1 MKDIIQLE
9 LENLTPEQKEEL
21 NKELFYNTLDNLL
34 RPKNEWTYPLKTFS
48 GIFYKDLNELDE
60 SLKDFFEKSPVDF
73 IHFQKNNKNSLYNQ
87 TIKKHDF
94 KDFDYKHMVENL
106 TQEQKDEI
114 VSKIP
119 RLFKKLAPER
129 GLQDVLLDTINPE
142 TGKFAG
148 LKEDLD
154 EEEQKNKHALL
165 VQMPGIPR
173 YIPSKFFK
181 NDDQLIN
188 YALKQSVSVNE
199 LLHDFNDIL
208 NPHYQVNQWIVTNYE
223 LELTQKD
230 DLEQSQ
236 KFEPPKMKM
245 KM

>member
-60 SLKDFFEKSPVDF
+60 NLKDFFEKAPADF

-94 KDFDYKHMVENL
+94 EDLSYEDMVDKL
-106 TQEQKDEI
+106 SQEQKDEI

-119 RLFKKLAPER
+119 QLFQELAPQL
-129 GLQDVLLDTINPE
+129 GVDDVLLDTINPE

-154 EEEQKNKHALL
+154 EEQKNKHALL
-165 VQMPGIPR
+165 VRMPGIPC

-188 YALKQSVSVNE
+188 YALKQSVSANALVD
-199 LLHDFNDIL
+199 DFNDIL
-208 NPHYQVNQWIVTNYE
+208 NPHYQGNNWIVTNHE
-223 LELTQKD
+223 LELLETD
-230 DLEQSQ
+230 ELEQTQ
-236 KFEPPKMKM
+236 KFEEPKKKMKM
-245 KM
+245 

>member
-60 SLKDFFEKSPVDF
+60 NLKDFFEKAPADF

-87 TIKKHDF
+87 MLKKHDF
-94 KDFDYKHMVENL
+94 QDLSYENMVENL

-119 RLFKKLAPER
+119 RLFKKLASER
-129 GLQDVLLDTINPE
+129 GLRDVLLDTIDPE
-142 TGKFAG
+142 TGKFVE

-154 EEEQKNKHALL
+154 EEQKNKHALL
-165 VQMPGIPR
+165 VLHYGIPR

-188 YALKQSVSVNE
+188 YALKQSVSVND
-199 LLHDFNDIL
+199 LLHEFNDIL
-208 NPHYQVNQWIVTNYE
+208 NPQYKFNQWIETTYE
-223 LELTQKD
+223 LEKVQKD
-230 DLEQSQ
+230 NLAQNQ
-236 KFEPPKMKM
+236 KFESTKKKMKM
-245 KM
+245 

>member
-48 GIFYKDLNELDE
+48 GIFYKNLNELDE
-60 SLKDFFEKSPVDF
+60 NLKDFFEKAPADF

-87 TIKKHDF
+87 TLKKHDF
-94 KDFDYKHMVENL
+94 QDLSYEDMVENL

-119 RLFKKLAPER
+119 RLFKKLASER
-129 GLQDVLLDTINPE
+129 GVQDVLLDTIDPE
-142 TGKFAG
+142 TGKFSE
-148 LKEDLD
+148 LKENLYDG
-154 EEEQKNKHALL
+154 QKNKHALL
-165 VQMPGIPR
+165 VYPR
-173 YIPSKFFK
+173 GGSYYIPLKLFK
-181 NDDQLIN
+181 DDNQLIY

-199 LLHDFNDIL
+199 LLHEFNDIL
-208 NPHYQVNQWIVTNYE
+208 NPHYKFNQWIETTYE
-223 LELTQKD
+223 LELAQKD
-230 DLEQSQ
+230 ELEEKQ
-236 KFEPPKMKM
+236 KFEEPKMKM

>member
-48 GIFYKDLNELDE
+48 GIFYKNLNELDE
-60 SLKDFFEKSPVDF
+60 NLKDFFEKAPADF

-87 TIKKHDF
+87 TIKQHDF
-94 KDFDYKHMVENL
+94 KDFDYEDMVKDL

-114 VSKIP
+114 VGKIS
-119 RLFKKLAPER
+119 RLFKKLASER
-129 GLQDVLLDTINPE
+129 GFQDVLLDTIDPE
-142 TGKFAG
+142 TGKFSE
-148 LKEDLD
+148 LKENLYDG
-154 EEEQKNKHALL
+154 QKNKHALL
-165 VQMPGIPR
+165 SYPHGVSY
-173 YIPSKFFK
+173 YIPLKFFK
-181 NDDQLIN
+181 NDEQLIN

-208 NPHYQVNQWIVTNYE
+208 NPHYQVSQWIVTNHE

-230 DLEQSQ
+230 ELEQTE
-236 KFEPPKMKM
+236 KFEAPKKKM
-245 KM
+245 

>member
-48 GIFYKDLNELDE
+48 GIFYKNLNELDE
-60 SLKDFFEKSPVDF
+60 NLKDFFAKSPADF

-94 KDFDYKHMVENL
+94 KDFDYKDVVESL
-106 TQEQKDEI
+106 AQEQKDEI
-114 VSKIP
+114 VGKIP
-119 RLFKKLAPER
+119 QLFKKLASER
-129 GLQDVLLDTINPE
+129 GFQDVLLDTIDPK
-142 TGKFAG
+142 TGKFVE

-154 EEEQKNKHALL
+154 EEQKNKHALL
-165 VQMPGIPR
+165 VLYYGIPR

-208 NPHYQVNQWIVTNYE
+208 NPHYKFNQWIETTYE
-223 LELTQKD
+223 LELAQKD
-230 DLEQSQ
+230 ELEEKQ
-236 KFEPPKMKM
+236 KFEEPKMKM